1 MSEDTD
7 DDPFERLG
15 DVDRDGD
22 PFERLNDAEGGD
34 REDTGD
40 PTASRDDDSARSG
53 GDEWPDEGDEWQ
65 APNGEGWEPAPTD
78 RSMAGGSSTGD
89 QGFPA
94 GDPPADIEREPADDD
109 TVGSVPSGAG
119 TDTQSPADGP
129 FADMNTP
136 EEDPF
141 GTGQGVFEQVD
152 AGSVDADEVWDSI
165 TDDGDG
171 GDGLVVPD
179 GSRYAEV
186 SKHAFCEQ
194 CEHFS
199 EPPDVHCSREGTE
212 IIEFLDMETVR
223 LLDCPVVADREEL
236 E

>member
-1 MSEDTD
+1 MN
-7 DDPFERLG
+7 LG
-15 DVDRDGD
+15 D
-22 PFERLNDAEGGD
+22 LQ
-34 REDTGD
+34 
-40 PTASRDDDSARSG
+40 SARSKERQK
-53 GDEWPDEGDEWQ
+53 DSLQHLRED
-65 APNGEGWEPAPTD
+65 
-78 RSMAGGSSTGD
+78 
-89 QGFPA
+89 FY
-94 GDPPADIEREPADDD
+94 ADIGRFVEELRTERERAAAAADD
-109 TVGSVPSGAG
+109 
-119 TDTQSPADGP
+119 P

-171 GDGLVVPD
+171 GHGLVVPD